1 MVDKKKS
8 GSCSHG
14 KNKGKWRDVDCVS
27 VEEERVFHNL
37 STTYQQIVDNVGK
50 DMHGTHREILSTI
63 FSWFLKRSKI
73 PLTKADFFYII
84 EKMFNYN

>member
-1 MVDKKKS
+1 M
-8 GSCSHG
+8 
-14 KNKGKWRDVDCVS
+14 DCVS

-50 DMHGTHREILSTI
+50 DIHGTQGLLSTI
-63 FSWFLKRSKI
+63 FSRFSSKN

-84 EKMFNYN
+84 EKMFNYTSLNVCYHITR